1 MRKMLTAVLGSA
13 LALAIHAS
21 PAAADASLTF
31 VAATGSDGNPCTVE
45 AQPCKT
51 LQRAITVTPASGEI
65 RLLSNL
71 PLQAPSIAKSLTIN
85 GGGNTMLGKITI
97 NSASAIVTL
106 RRLNVSRGGG
116 AYVVGVNIVN
126 AAAVHIEECT
136 VERFTQR
143 GILLVAGVSTE
154 LFVSDTALRDNG
166 NGLVALG
173 PTTAKVTIDNSLFE
187 NNQFDGVSVAGG
199 QTSISR
205 SVSSGGDRGFSLN
218 GGTMNITNS
227 TAASNAVNGFAVFAG
242 VMTIKSSTGRGNVGA
257 GLGVDSGATATIA
270 TSTFTNNATGVFNN
284 GIVYSLEDNTI
295 DGNTTEVGGTA
306 LDTATVNPL

>member
-1 MRKMLTAVLGSA
+1 MRKMLTVMLGSA

-31 VAATGSDGNPCTVE
+31 VSATGDDTKPCTVE

-85 GGGNTMLGKITI
+85 GGGNTMVGKITI

-106 RRLNVSRGGG
+106 RRLNLTRGGG
-116 AYVVGVNIVN
+116 AYVVGVNIIN

-143 GILLVAGVSTE
+143 GILLASGVSTE
-154 LFVSDTALRDNG
+154 LFVSDTVLRDNS

-173 PTTAKVTIDNSLFE
+173 PTTAKLTIDNSRFE
-187 NNQFDGVSVAGG
+187 NNQFDGVFVAGG
-199 QTSISR
+199 QASISR
-205 SVSSGGDRGFSLN
+205 SVSSGSERGFSLN
-218 GGTMNITNS
+218 GGAMNITNS
-227 TAASNAVNGFAVFAG
+227 TAASNSIDGFAVFAG

-257 GLGVDSGATATIA
+257 GLGVDSLGAAIIA
-270 TSTFTNNATGVFNN
+270 TSTFTNNATGVLND
-284 GIVYSLEDNTI
+284 GIVFSLEDNVI
-295 DGNTTEVGGTA
+295 DGNTTEVDGTTA
-306 LDTATVNPL
+306 LAPLGSR